1 MLFFLQIL
9 TEHLRS
15 KMTANAREV
24 ESGCHVSAVV
34 SSLAIT
40 VLVHKYA
47 IELKNVEVVSLL
59 SCLALEVDP
68 SGDSCTVFE
77 EVLREFSP
85 DVRK

>member
-15 KMTANAREV
+15 KMAANAREV
-24 ESGCHVSAVV
+24 KSGCHVSAVV

-40 VLVHKYA
+40 VLIHKHN
-47 IELKNVEVVSLL
+47 IELKKEEVVSLL

-68 SGDSCTVFE
+68 SAESCTVYE
-77 EVLREFSP
+77 EVLRQFSP
-85 DVRK
+85 EIRM